1 MAARRAA
8 ARKNDM
14 KYRIIGV
21 DGKTY
26 GPVGLEQIRQWLAQG
41 RVDRRTPVFVDGAS
55 DWTFI
60 GLLPELAV
68 ELGTAP
74 PGMPAPR
81 ISAPARGTNGFA
93 TTAFICALL
102 SWGCC
107 CCCCEPFSLLGII
120 FSIIALVQISSQPEP
135 QSGRAL
141 AIIALVLSAASLLAS
156 FGLGLLNL
164 TNQPNVTWHI
174 GQF

>member
-1 MAARRAA
+1 
-8 ARKNDM
+8 M

-26 GPVGLEQIRQWLAQG
+26 GPVGLEQIRHWLAQG

-55 DWTFI
+55 DWTFL
-60 GLLPELAV
+60 GLLPELAA
-68 ELGTAP
+68 ELGTTP
-74 PGMPAPR
+74 PGIPVPR
-81 ISAPARGTNGFA
+81 VSAAAPARSTNGFA

-120 FSIIALVQISSQPEP
+120 FSIIALVQISSQSEP
-135 QSGRAL
+135 QQGRAL
-141 AIIALVLSAASLLAS
+141 ALVALVLSAASLLAS
-156 FGLGLLNL
+156 FGLGLLNVV
-164 TNQPNVTWHI
+164 NQPNVNLHL